1 MQLSDAINVLIV
13 DDEKLSRE
21 KIRSF
26 LETNPDFKII
36 GECGNGVQA
45 IESILNQKVDLVLL
59 DIQMP
64 DLNGFGV
71 IEELGARPLPHV
83 IFITAHDEFAI
94 KAFEVNAI
102 DYLLKP
108 FDKERFDKALERAK
122 VTLKNSAQLALTDK
136 IDHLLESIREKQPFV
151 NRFVIKSSGRIYF
164 LKAEQIDWI
173 ESAGNYVIFHSGKD
187 EHLYRET
194 LKSLEQKLDPEHFI
208 RIHRSRI
215 VNIDRIKELQPW
227 SHGDYLIILQDG
239 TDLLL
244 SRNYK
249 ENLTNLVE

>member
-1 MQLSDAINVLIV
+1 MQQSDAINVLIV

-36 GECGNGVQA
+36 DECGNGVQA

-71 IEELGARPLPHV
+71 IEELGASPLPHV

-108 FDKERFDKALERAK
+108 FDKERFDRALERAK
-122 VTLKNSAQLALTDK
+122 ITIKNSVQLALTDK

-194 LKSLEQKLDPEHFI
+194 LKSLEQKLDPENFI